1 MRKPPKFPSP
11 YSASPTLAVIA
22 LTWELLLAVAVSVL
36 GIALT
41 LVASSPWPALSAV
54 AVQLLAGKLW
64 WPRFEAVCR
73 RAAPER
79 R

>member
-1 MRKPPKFPSP
+1 MRKPPKLPSP

-22 LTWELLLAVAVSVL
+22 LTWELLLAVAAGVL
-36 GIALT
+36 GIALS
-41 LVASSPWPALSAV
+41 LVLGSPWPALSAL

-64 WPRFEAVCR
+64 WRRFEAVCR